1 MIIYIDHQN
10 KRVFLTAPKCGS
22 TTISSHLN
30 VSLHETY
37 SDACMINILSN
48 NEYLKIIVI
57 RTDVVGRFLSGFT
70 EDLYSNECYANL
82 HLTFIGYIKFLYHC
96 YTKKIKHVNNLNVF
110 FSRDIPIYFGGN
122 DTCKLPI
129 TGENG
134 EFVSHI
140 QTQKYALGNLID
152 IITGT
157 NVKLLNINELS
168 RFLGNNESKNVK
180 RKFESNS
187 CADMLYLCDLK
198 RIGSMVSKKMLS
210 AECYRMIL
218 DMCKD
223 DLEFIKNLEKKFEYI
238 HP

>member
-22 TTISSHLN
+22 TTIASHLN
-30 VSLHETY
+30 VSLHEIY
-37 SDACMINILSN
+37 SDDCMINVLSN
-48 NEYLKIIVI
+48 NEYLKIIVL
-57 RTDVVGRFLSGFT
+57 RADVVGRFLSGFT
-70 EDLYSNECYANL
+70 EDLYNNECYTNL
-82 HLTFIGYIKFLYHC
+82 HITFIGYIKFLYHC

-110 FSRDIPIYFGGN
+110 FSRDIPIYFGGS

-152 IITGT
+152 IIIGT
-157 NVKLLNINELS
+157 NVKLLEINELS
-168 RFLGNNESKNVK
+168 RFLCNNESKNVK
-180 RKFESNS
+180 CKLESNS
-187 CADMLYLCDLK
+187 NADMLYLCDLK
-198 RIGSMVSKKMLS
+198 RMDSMISKKMLS
-210 AECYRMIL
+210 DECYRMIL

-223 DLEFIKNLEKKFEYI
+223 DLEFIKNLEDKFEYVY
-238 HP
+238 P